1 MLKSPSKICGSTDYY
16 QEIIKMNVSVTV
28 TGICN
33 CLSQIDLDMPYHGL
47 LEKNSLGAVFKL
59 VNRIV

>member
-16 QEIIKMNVSVTV
+16 QEIIKVNVSVTA
-28 TGICN
+28 TGICS
-33 CLSQIDLDMPYHGL
+33 LSQIDLDMLYHGL
-47 LEKNSLGAVFKL
+47 LEKNSLGVVFKL